1 MELSGEYLIP
11 APREKVWQALNDPQ
25 VLKACI
31 PGCQELVRLSDG
43 ELSAKVMVKVGA
55 IQAPFGGRI
64 VVSDADPPFG
74 YTLSGQGQGGAAG
87 FARGSAKIN
96 LDAHGVDTL
105 LTYKARV
112 DVGGKLV
119 SVGNRLLAGV
129 ATRNADQFFARFNEV
144 AAGMAP
150 HPARPAGA
158 LPDGAGEL
166 GTGAAPLDAALP
178 PSLTTEPPSVVVD
191 LAPRPGGLPE
201 EELPR
206 EAGHPAG
213 PRTSIAVI
221 AAGAVAFAFI
231 LLLLY
236 W

>member
-43 ELSAKVMVKVGA
+43 ELSAKVVVKVGA

-64 VVSDADPPFG
+64 LVSDADPPFG

-96 LDAHGVDTL
+96 LEAHGVDTL
-105 LTYKARV
+105 LTYQARV

-129 ATRNADQFFARFNEV
+129 ATQNVDQFFARFNEV

-158 LPDGAGEL
+158 LPDGAGE
-166 GTGAAPLDAALP
+166 TGAAPLDAALS
-178 PSLTTEPPSVVVD
+178 PSLTAEPPSVVD
-191 LAPRPGGLPE
+191 LAPRPGGLQ

-206 EAGHPAG
+206 EVGHPVG